1 MSNENLSPNSSNPDL
16 TKLNNGES
24 GTIDTSKFS
33 PNEMKLYKMYGK
45 LPSKK
50 DIFKH
55 TMQKRKYFDSGD
67 YALQKAGIQNNDP
80 INYGK
85 NNLPLTNPSKL
96 REDIIKRR
104 ISTCPSTA
112 STAGVV
118 DNATLIQKE
127 EVYRVDHHR
136 LITVLLEVV
145 VQVQR
150 QLGTTALRRPVCIP
164 NHPLDK

>member
-1 MSNENLSPNSSNPDL
+1 MSNENISPNNSNTDL
-16 TKLNNGES
+16 AGLTNDEGEI
-24 GTIDTSKFS
+24 IDTSKFS
-33 PNEMKLYKMYGK
+33 PSEMKLYKMYGK

-80 INYGK
+80 VNYGR

-112 STAGVV
+112 SAAGVV
-118 DNATLIQKE
+118 DSATLIQKE
-127 EVYRVDHHR
+127 GSISSGPPSFNSGAIGGSSTSSTSTGNHVSSCSSLQD
-136 LITVLLEVV
+136 
-145 VQVQR
+145 
-150 QLGTTALRRPVCIP
+150 GSTTR
-164 NHPLDK
+164 

>member
-1 MSNENLSPNSSNPDL
+1 MSNENVSPNSSNIDL
-16 TKLNNGES
+16 CKLTNDEGEI
-24 GTIDTSKFS
+24 IDTSKFS
-33 PNEMKLYKMYGK
+33 PNEMKLFKMYGK

-80 INYGK
+80 VNYGK

-127 EVYRVDHHR
+127 GS
-136 LITVLLEVV
+136 ISSGPPSSNNGGIGGSSTSSTPT
-145 VQVQR
+145 
-150 QLGTTALRRPVCIP
+150 G
-164 NHPLDK
+164 NHSSSSSSLHAGSPIR

>member
-1 MSNENLSPNSSNPDL
+1 MSNENLSPNSSNTDL
-16 TKLNNGES
+16 PKLTNDEGEA
-24 GTIDTSKFS
+24 IDTSKFS
-33 PNEMKLYKMYGK
+33 PNEMKLLKMYGK

-55 TMQKRKYFDSGD
+55 TMEKRKYFDSGD

-80 INYGK
+80 VNYGK

-96 REDIIKRR
+96 REDIIRRR

-118 DNATLIQKE
+118 DSATLIQKE
-127 EVYRVDHHR
+127 GSISSGPPSSNNGV
-136 LITVLLEVV
+136 IGGSTSS
-145 VQVQR
+145 
-150 QLGTTALRRPVCIP
+150 TP
-164 NHPLDK
+164 NGNHGSSSPSLHSGSSTR

>member
-55 TMQKRKYFDSGD
+55 AMQKRKYFDSGD

-127 EVYRVDHHR
+127 GS
-136 LITVLLEVV
+136 ISSGPPSSNN
-145 VQVQR
+145 
-150 QLGTTALRRPVCIP
+150 GTIGGGSTSSTPVG
-164 NHPLDK
+164 NHSSSSSSLYTESPIR